1 MTRLAHMAR
10 ALGIGAAALFLSAL
24 FFWGMARLVDA
35 EAAARPAADAVRLH
49 FVRAARPLPR
59 VRDALPPRP
68 APLPPPLPENL
79 PPPSPLGLPAPA
91 ELAGLLPALDFA
103 PAWDG
108 EALALLR
115 VLPTYPPHAAARGIE
130 GWVLL
135 EFTIA
140 ASGAASAI
148 RVLDSEPPGVF
159 EDAARRALAR
169 WKYRPQQRDGK
180 AFARRGVRQMIRFR
194 LEE

>member
-1 MTRLAHMAR
+1 MAR

-24 FFWGMARLVDA
+24 FFWVMARLVDA
-35 EAAARPAADAVRLH
+35 EAAARPEADAVRLH
-49 FVRAARPLPR
+49 FVRVAHPLPR
-59 VRDALPPRP
+59 TQENLPPRP
-68 APLPPPLPENL
+68 LPPENLPQKLPETL
-79 PPPSPLGLPAPA
+79 PPPSPLALGLPASA
-91 ELAGLLPALDFA
+91 GLEGLLPPADFA

-135 EFTIA
+135 EFAIA
-140 ASGAASAI
+140 ASGAASSI

-169 WKYRPQQRDGK
+169 WKYRPQQRGGRPV
-180 AFARRGVRQMIRFR
+180 ARCCVRQMIRFR